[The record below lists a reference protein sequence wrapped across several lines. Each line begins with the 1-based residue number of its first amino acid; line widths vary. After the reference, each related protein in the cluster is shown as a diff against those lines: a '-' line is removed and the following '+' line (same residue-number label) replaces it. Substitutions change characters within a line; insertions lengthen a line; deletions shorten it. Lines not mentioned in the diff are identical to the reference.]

1 MKRALALVV
10 LVTLAGRVLVAQGD
24 ASVALGAGTV
34 RYTGGT
40 SFSSASISPAAE
52 FDAPWLTASG
62 SATIASLPQQAWSTQ
77 GRGDVWVATQPLAP
91 KLRLGAEATLAGAT
105 RTDGGWS
112 AAAHGVGE
120 VFWSAPTWGVGLGA
134 GPSAGW
140 IDSVPS
146 VTALHLRARGWW
158 KTGPAYATASLEP
171 TRFLGAWF
179 TDAGAA
185 VTLVRGPVTASL
197 WGQARLS
204 AAYGSTAA
212 AAAAVQAFVSRFVSL
227 EVGGGSYLRDPYQGL
242 PRAGYLTLGVRFH
255 ARGRA
260 ARTAQRW
267 LPLTPTARGD
277 SLIVRFHLSGAK
289 TVAIAGDWNAWKPKP
304 LRSLGGDLWEGLLA
318 LRPGQYHFNLLVDGT
333 EWVVP
338 RGVAT
343 VSDGLG
349 GVTGVLTVQ

>member
-91 KLRLGAEATLAGAT
+91 KLRLG
-105 RTDGGWS
+105 
-112 AAAHGVGE
+112 
-120 VFWSAPTWGVGLGA
+120 P
-134 GPSAGW
+134 P
-140 IDSVPS
+140 
-146 VTALHLRARGWW
+146 
-158 KTGPAYATASLEP
+158 
-171 TRFLGAWF
+171 RFLGAWS
-179 TDAGAA
+179 TAAGAA